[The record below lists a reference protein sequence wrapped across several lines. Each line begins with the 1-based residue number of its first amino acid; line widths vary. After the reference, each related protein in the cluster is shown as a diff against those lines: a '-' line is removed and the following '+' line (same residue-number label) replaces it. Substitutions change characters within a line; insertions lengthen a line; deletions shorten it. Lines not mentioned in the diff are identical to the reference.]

1 MVSSIFAKA
10 TLVDFPEFTK
20 PIQSSYIILTPHFLC
35 ILQPNSEDGKCVINV
50 HVNKLYN
57 TGSSSFDRDPG
68 ERSNVGL
75 VQRRGGPS
83 KCLSCSAVLVER
95 YTEYL
100 CGLS

>member
-1 MVSSIFAKA
+1 MEGSVFSLS
-10 TLVDFPEFTK
+10 V
-20 PIQSSYIILTPHFLC
+20 
-35 ILQPNSEDGKCVINV
+35 QPNSEDGRCVINV

-57 TGSSSFDRDPG
+57 TGSASYDRDPG

-95 YTEYL
+95 WGEEL
-100 CGLS
+100 RM